1 MHWPFS
7 LNKLAYVQS
16 IKTNKQT
23 KSKQQQQNKTKQK
36 ATRPGVGVGGGG
48 SERAVFNSCIFFVN
62 SVTENGSNNLM
73 K

>member
-7 LNKLAYVQS
+7 HNKLAYLQS

-36 ATRPGVGVGGGG
+36 TTRPGEREVGGGG
-48 SERAVFNSCIFFVN
+48 G
-62 SVTENGSNNLM
+62 GSSFQFLHILCEQCH
-73 K
+73 